1 MVQELVNLRASILQ
15 GRFADALLL
24 IDELEG
30 MSRQAILRN
39 IESFLVRL
47 LIHLIK
53 NQVEQRLNNS
63 WAASIRGSIIEIKKL
78 NLQDNKTTYYIKP
91 DEWSPMLEEVIEL
104 AIGDASVEVM
114 DGAYSPFQLVEIVDR
129 TQVTITAQKL
139 LALTYS
145 YSSKELPTV
154 INNALTKLPG
164 GEDWKFNRQNV

>member
-1 MVQELVNLRASILQ
+1 MVQELVDLRASILQ
-15 GRFADALLL
+15 GRYADALAL

-39 IESFLVRL
+39 VESFLVRL

-63 WAASIRGSIIEIKKL
+63 WAASIRGSIVGIKKL
-78 NLQDNKTTYYIKP
+78 NLQDNKTAYYINSDK
-91 DEWSPMLEEVIEL
+91 WQSMLEEAIEL

-114 DGAYSPFQLVEIVDR
+114 DGAYSPFQLAEIVDR
-129 TQVTITAQKL
+129 VQVMITAQKL

-145 YSSKELPTV
+145 HSAKELPTS
-154 INNALTKLPG
+154 INDALTRLPG
-164 GEDWKFNRQNV
+164 GEDWKFNRRP